1 MSYLDIAHM
10 TTSASLQGRLAAAA
24 AQEQESGAVLSPDM
38 PEVWAS
44 VNRWKLCAAPGWDA
58 AWASAEA
65 GGDEDPGANEGAI
78 TDAMILSQVQAVLA
92 EAAPAA

>member
-10 TTSASLQGRLAAAA
+10 TSSASLQGRLAAAA
-24 AQEQESGAVLSPDM
+24 AQEQGSGAELSPDM
-38 PEVWAS
+38 PEVWAQ

-65 GGDEDPGANEGAI
+65 GANEDPGADPAVI
-78 TDAMILSQVQAVLA
+78 TDAQILSQVQAVLA
-92 EAAPAA
+92 G

>member
-10 TTSASLQGRLAAAA
+10 TTSVSLQSRLAAAA
-24 AQEQESGAVLSPDM
+24 AQEQGSGAELAPDM

-44 VNRWKLCAAPGWDA
+44 VNRWKLAAAPGWAD

-65 GGDEDPGANEGAI
+65 GNIEDPGADEGVI

-92 EAAPAA
+92 G